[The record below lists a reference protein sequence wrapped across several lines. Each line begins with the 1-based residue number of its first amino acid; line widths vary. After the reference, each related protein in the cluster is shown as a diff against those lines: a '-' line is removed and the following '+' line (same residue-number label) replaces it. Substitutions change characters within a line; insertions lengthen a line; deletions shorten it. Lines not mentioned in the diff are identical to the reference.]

1 MLELVKVAAPLLAIV
16 SFVLICL
23 GFTKLGKMKVFRFT
37 LGEIALVTAIAY
49 AFQTALAVSA
59 FAPFGIAVWFAVS
72 SINFAQA
79 TWLANE

>member
-1 MLELVKVAAPLLAIV
+1 MLEFVKVATPILVIV

-23 GFTKLGKMKVFRFT
+23 CFTKLGKMKVFRFM

-59 FAPFGIAVWFAVS
+59 FAPVGIAIFFATS
-72 SINFAQA
+72 SMSFAQA
-79 TWLANE
+79 TWWATE